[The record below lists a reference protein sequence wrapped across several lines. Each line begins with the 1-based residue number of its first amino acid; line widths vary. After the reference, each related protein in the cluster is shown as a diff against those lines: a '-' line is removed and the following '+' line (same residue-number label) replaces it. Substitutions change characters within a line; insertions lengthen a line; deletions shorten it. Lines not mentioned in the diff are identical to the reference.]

1 MTITK
6 FDFSIDNGKGIV
18 KGPVYM
24 TGEFVISGYVHV
36 IIEHVDVLND
46 VYSIKVN
53 DEDLD
58 EESLE
63 WILEMIN
70 EGKYKVAA

>member
-1 MTITK
+1 MGK
-6 FDFSIDNGKGIV
+6 FNFRVNDGKGIV
-18 KGPVYM
+18 EGPVYM

-46 VYSIKVN
+46 VYSFEVVG
-53 DEDLD
+53 EDLD

-63 WILEMIN
+63 WILEMILEN
-70 EGKYKVAA
+70 NYKVA